1 MIENE
6 LFILS
11 INYVV
16 QVGLH
21 GISPV
26 YLSRVLCL
34 SVKLCDGMKNS
45 TAQEYSSLTNIVL

>member
-45 TAQEYSSLTNIVL
+45 TAQEYSSLTNIV